1 MRRPGYREAIEWL
14 AGNDDCYW
22 LGDAEPCISVSA
34 ALVRD
39 LWDVEDARLIK
50 DLRHA
55 LRKIYPNH
63 EALRSGTVTEQ
74 APAAKAAAA

>member
-22 LGDAEPCISVSA
+22 LNDDEPMISVTA

-39 LWDVEDARLIK
+39 LWDVEDKRLIA
-50 DLRHA
+50 DLRKA
-55 LRKIYPNH
+55 WGPWRK
-63 EALRSGTVTEQ
+63 T
-74 APAAKAAAA
+74 